1 MENIE
6 SLSKLI
12 YSYLPQNIVDFLS
25 FSIFN
30 NSILKWIIA
39 LLVFTI
45 LLSTRKIF
53 VKFVLQPIKIK
64 VEKTDTVLDD
74 KLYKVLEHPL
84 QLLIAIFAYYIA
96 ATILSNAELQEVFN
110 NITRTAI
117 TLLVFWTIYRSAD
130 VYGDILEKKAEK
142 HKEGIG
148 AAITSLL
155 IKIFKIVLIAIA
167 LMTVAQQWGFNAM
180 AIFASFGILGAGI
193 ALSSQDTIKHFWG
206 SIVLFGDRPFK
217 IGDWITVGSVDGVV
231 EEIGIRSTKIRTFE
245 KSIIAVPNG
254 TLATSNILNWSVRP
268 KRRIK
273 MTLGI
278 SYDTTTKQMQSIL
291 NDIRE
296 YLKNNDDIHPEQI
309 LVYFSEFAESS
320 LNILVYCFTK
330 NPSWEPWLK
339 AREEVYLELMKIVE
353 NNGSTIAFPSQ
364 SVYIEKMPEFSGL
377 KDTLE

>member
-1 MENIE
+1 MQDLDT
-6 SLSKLI
+6 LSTLI
-12 YSYLPQNIVDFLS
+12 YSYLPQSFVEFLS
-25 FSIFN
+25 FEIFS
-30 NSILKWIIA
+30 NSVFKWGIA
-39 LLVFTI
+39 FSVFFL
-45 LLSTRKIF
+45 LLSSRKIF
-53 VKFVLQPIKIK
+53 VRFVLQPIKTK
-64 VEKTDTVLDD
+64 VESTQTVLDD
-74 KLYKVLEHPL
+74 KLYKLLEHPL

-96 ATILSNAELQEVFN
+96 ATLLSNAQIQEILN

-117 TLLVFWTIYRSAD
+117 SLLVFWTIYRSVDIYA
-130 VYGDILEKKAEK
+130 DILQNKAEK

-155 IKIFKIVLIAIA
+155 IKIFKVTLIVIAF
-167 LMTVAQQWGFNAM
+167 LSVAQQWGFNAM

-254 TLATSNILNWSVRP
+254 NLATSNILNWSVRP

-273 MTLGI
+273 MKLGI
-278 SYDTTTKQMQSIL
+278 SYSSTTKQMQDIL
-291 NDIRE
+291 NDIRS
-296 YLKNNDDIHPEQI
+296 YLKNNEDIHQEQI

-330 NPSWEPWLK
+330 DPNWEPWLK
-339 AREEVYLELMKIVE
+339 VREEVYLELMKIVE
-353 NNGSTIAFPSQ
+353 NNGSSIAFPSQ
-364 SVYIEKMPEFSGL
+364 SVYIEKMPDMQNL
-377 KDTLE
+377 